1 MKLSELIRND
11 LYLLNEDILLEA
23 IDINM
28 NIVDLTSTLYQRIN
42 DAINI
47 LIMND
52 IPQVDKLKN
61 QFSKFQQNINDAIN
75 KINELTQNEHQHNIK
90 TLVNNAL
97 IKIKEKWKLI
107 EDSVIKDITIKE
119 EQFNFDFELR
129 KILKQLNKLKDI

>member
-1 MKLSELIRND
+1 MRLSELIRND
-11 LYLLNEDILLEA
+11 LDLLNEDILLEA

-75 KINELTQNEHQHNIK
+75 KINELKQNEPHHNIK
-90 TLVNNAL
+90 NLVNHAL
-97 IKIKEKWKLI
+97 IKIKEKWKLV

-129 KILKQLNKLKDI
+129 KILKQLNQFKDI